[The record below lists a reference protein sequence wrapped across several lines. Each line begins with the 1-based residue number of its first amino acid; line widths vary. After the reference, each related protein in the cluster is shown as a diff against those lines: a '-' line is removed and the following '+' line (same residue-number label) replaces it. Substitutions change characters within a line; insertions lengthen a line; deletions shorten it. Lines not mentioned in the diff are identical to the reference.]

1 MNYEV
6 VINVSYGGFCLSDK
20 AIQYLADHGL
30 DIEDHYPSQNEL
42 PRHHPLLVQCVK
54 ELDKEAGGQY
64 SDLTIV
70 KVNGLYRI
78 HEYDGS
84 ESIETPKTMNW
95 FDPTKY

>member
-1 MNYEV
+1 MSYEV
-6 VINVSYGGFCLSDK
+6 VISVSYGSFSLSDK

-30 DIEDHYPSQNEL
+30 DIDDHYPGQNEL

-54 ELDKEAGGQY
+54 ELGKEAGGQY

-70 KVNGLYRI
+70 KVDGLYRI

-84 ESIETPKTMNW
+84 ESIETPKAMKW
-95 FDPTKY
+95 IDPTKY